1 MTSTIESV
9 DNLPKLPVHDR
20 VNETERSSP
29 EDQRKQFKKAL
40 KDTMQED
47 QRKEE
52 ARRKTDSAVV
62 ESSSADHEQAQHG
75 PVQAANP
82 DSDSEG
88 VNENSQQKATVEK
101 HIDVKA

>member
-20 VNETERSSP
+20 VNETEKSSP

-47 QRKEE
+47 QQKDE
-52 ARRKTDSAVV
+52 AQHKTDSVGV
-62 ESSSADHEQAQHG
+62 DGDRSEPEQIQHQRH
-75 PVQAANP
+75 QAEHP
-82 DSDSEG
+82 DSDPEEVNGEG
-88 VNENSQQKATVEK
+88 HPKTSAGR